1 MRYRG
6 RVFFGVVAAFAFFVA
21 TTAPASAQL
30 SPSAL
35 DSDDMAWFYNR
46 EGESPERVAAD
57 QQECLNFGSGMYG
70 GGYVDPRYGLT
81 GAVLMPIISAGPT
94 VAYADD
100 CMMAKGY
107 RRFNVPGRLR
117 QFQERLQAA
126 TPDILAAYAGASEPP
141 EGVLSRVWVNT
152 YWLPAGD
159 EAAPGAEPRQ
169 FTPRAMTLSEAN
181 RWGPPDN
188 IRPLSADAQV
198 ALEGDQALVVMTV
211 RSPTGAG
218 LRFERSDPATGGA
231 GIVRDGRRQRWPS
244 FDVRA
249 GAEDTSPKRVMFAVP
264 AGTYSLAAAW
274 TWRWA
279 NGTEFCLGTVAVQIE
294 PGEIV
299 DLGDFSLDRGAE
311 VSALST
317 SPHVRLRIDQ
327 PALDAARLTLLGGAP
342 LAERMRAARYVNK
355 FPRQCR
361 LFNRGYGF
369 DLPAAPDWQ
378 ASEPAAQ
385 PGPQPG
391 GGDSNN

>member
-1 MRYRG
+1 MRYREC
-6 RVFFGVVAAFAFFVA
+6 VFFGVVAACAFFVV

-46 EGESPERVAAD
+46 EGESPERIAAD
-57 QQECLNFGSGMYG
+57 HQECLNFGSGMYG
-70 GGYVDPRYGLT
+70 GGYVDPRYGLV
-81 GAVLMPIISAGPT
+81 GEALMPIVSAGPT

-107 RRFNVPGRLR
+107 RRFNVPGMRLR

-126 TPDILAAYAGASEPP
+126 TSEVLAAYVGASEPP

-159 EAAPGAEPRQ
+159 ESAPGPEPRR
-169 FTPRAMTLSEAN
+169 FTPRAMTLGDDHSWN
-181 RWGPPDN
+181 PRQTI
-188 IRPLSADAQV
+188 IRPLREDADI
-198 ALEGDQALVVMTV
+198 ALDGDQALIVMTV
-211 RSPTGAG
+211 RSTTGAG

-231 GIVRDGRRQRWPS
+231 GIVTEGRRQRWPW
-244 FDVRA
+244 FDIRA
-249 GAEDTSPKRVMFAVP
+249 GADDTSPKRVMGLVP

-294 PGEIV
+294 AGEIV

-327 PALDAARLTLLGGAP
+327 PDLDAARLALLGGTP
-342 LAERMRAARYVNK
+342 LAERMRAARYFNR

-361 LFNRGYGF
+361 LISRSYGF
-369 DLPAAPDWQ
+369 DLPGAPDWQ
-378 ASEPAAQ
+378 TSNPAEA
-385 PGPQPG
+385 P
-391 GGDSNN
+391 